1 MRLNQKV
8 GVMEFL
14 GEPDESAF
22 RNASE
27 SAGKW
32 FHAIDRI
39 YTRFPD
45 RPNGDV
51 TEVCE
56 LLENLRREVV
66 THGPVIR
73 RHKLAILDAASV
85 KGTPAFQFG
94 LNMGTV
100 WTSAHFASL
109 EETESFL
116 RDIYYLLQPFAEDR
130 SEVDLYR
137 DVAPGQLKPL
147 HHEILSTL
155 SEWVSWHDPLSNSKL
170 LEDWIRIETLAV
182 LPSSERAIGSK
193 IHVNDLMMAH
203 INKMT
208 ATGKTNELLAMGIKE
223 WRELLAP
230 KRDGKPPSVSTIHD
244 TAAWK
249 SLKIMR
255 GSEQAGQAQQQKFR
269 GRTGD
274 RPSLLSD
281 DDED

>member
-1 MRLNQKV
+1 
-8 GVMEFL
+8 MEFL

-45 RPNGDV
+45 RPDGDV
-51 TEVCE
+51 TQVCE

-137 DVAPGQLKPL
+137 DVAPGQLKHL
-147 HHEILSTL
+147 YHEILTTL
-155 SEWVSWHDPLSNSKL
+155 ADWVSWHNPLSNSNV

-182 LPSSERAIGSK
+182 LPSSGRAKGPQVT
-193 IHVNDLMMAH
+193 VNDLMMAH
-203 INKMT
+203 INKLT
-208 ATGKTNELLAMGIKE
+208 ASGKTLELLDMGIKD
-223 WRELLAP
+223 WRDFLAP
-230 KRDGKPPSVSTIHD
+230 KRRGKPPSVSTIHD
-244 TAAWK
+244 TPAWK
-249 SLKIMR
+249 SLNVMR
-255 GSEQAGQAQQQKFR
+255 GGEQAEQTQQQKFR
-269 GRTGD
+269 GQTID
-274 RPSLLSD
+274 RRSLHSD